1 MITAIRVQ
9 RRRFRY
15 FVAMDAEHGWQ
26 FWVDRGGTFTD
37 IVARRPDGSL
47 LTAKLLSE
55 NPEHY
60 TDAAAEGIRRILA
73 RNTDYRS
80 GRFVIDA
87 IKMGTTV
94 ATNALLERQGSPTA
108 LLVSAGFADALRIGY
123 QNRPDI
129 FALDIRKP
137 EPLYKQVVEIDER
150 IAADGSVLRPLDMS
164 AARAALQA
172 CKDDGIRSIAV
183 CLMHGY
189 RFSGHEDVLGRIA
202 GDMGFD
208 HVSVSH
214 DVEAL
219 IKFVSRAETTLAD
232 AYLTP
237 VLQGYIDRLQ
247 HALAQVGDTRRLLFM
262 QSNGGLIDANRFRG
276 KDSVLSGPAGGVV
289 GMAQAAQ
296 AVGLKKLVGFDMG
309 GTSTDVSAYS
319 GDYERSVD
327 SEVAGM
333 RLRAPM
339 MRIHT
344 IAAGGGSILRFAD
357 GRYQVGPASAGAD
370 PGPVCYRRGGPL
382 TVTDANVLM
391 GRLVPEYFPKVFGAQ
406 ADQALDAAAVRA
418 GFDSLADTING
429 ESGEGSDVVS
439 PEQVAAGF
447 VSIAVEGMANAIR
460 KITIERGEDV
470 RDFTL
475 CCFGGAGGQHACRVA
490 DVLDMQHI
498 WLHPMAGV
506 LSAYG
511 MGLANLRV
519 ERQQSIDVTLD
530 DEQIDAIDAR
540 IATLRADCEHELAE
554 QDVAPQNR
562 QLSVSFGIKVRGTD
576 TVMAVDAGTASAV
589 RDAFAAAYAERF
601 GAALQSDDLVIAT
614 IRVAAIGQEQRFD
627 EPQLDITQD
636 GLPVTSSQMWVGD
649 QWKSVPVFL
658 REELGAGAR
667 IDGPAILIEPT
678 ATTVIESGWHGVVGT
693 TGHLLLSK
701 VTSSVQAAT
710 PDTTGGHP
718 DPVRLE
724 VFNRLFMHIAEQMG
738 VVLQNTAVSVNIR
751 ERLDFSCAL
760 FDASGRLVSN
770 APHMPVHLGSMG
782 ESVRSVITDSAGA
795 LREGDAVMLNSPY
808 NGGTHLPDITVVT
821 PWFGDKSRPQFFLAS
836 RAHHADIGGV
846 SPGSMPA
853 DSRHIDHEG
862 VLIDNVFLVRQ
873 GELQLAATRNLLG
886 TAKHPAR
893 NVEQNIADLQ
903 AQLAA
908 NQQGIRQLEKA
919 TSRYGI
925 ETVQSYLRHVR
936 ENAAAS
942 VRRLIGT
949 LHDGHFEY
957 ELDSGEKICVSV
969 AVDSDLQ
976 RARIDFSGTSKQASN
991 NFNAP
996 EAVTRAA
1003 VLYVFRSLITDDIPM
1018 NEGCL
1023 EPLDIVIPQ
1032 GSLLS
1037 PVYPAAVVAGNVET
1051 SQCVTDALFGA
1062 LGALAAS
1069 QGTMN
1074 NLSFGNERFQYYE
1087 TIAGGAGAGPGWHGA
1102 DAVQTHMTNS
1112 RLTDPEVLEL
1122 VFPVRLESFAVRTGS
1137 GGKGLWHG
1145 GDGVIREIRF
1155 LESVDASIL
1164 SNHRR
1169 IAPFGLDGGR
1179 SGSKGRNRVVRSGER
1194 AEKVAATASL
1204 TLNAGDRL
1212 VIETPGGGGFGKP
1225 KS

>member
-1 MITAIRVQ
+1 
-9 RRRFRY
+9 
-15 FVAMDAEHGWQ
+15 MDAEHGWQ

-47 LTAKLLSE
+47 TTAKLLSD

-60 TDAAAEGIRRILA
+60 ADAAAEGVRRILA
-73 RNTDYRS
+73 RNTDFRS
-80 GRFVIDA
+80 GRFLIEA

-94 ATNALLERQGSPTA
+94 ATNALLERRGSPTA
-108 LLVSAGFADALRIGY
+108 LLVSTGFADALRIGY

-129 FALDIRKP
+129 FALDIDKP
-137 EPLYKQVVEIDER
+137 EPLYDRVIEIDER
-150 IAADGSVLRPLDMS
+150 IAVDGSVLRPLDMS
-164 AARAALQA
+164 AAREVLQS
-172 CKDDGIRSIAV
+172 CKDQGIRSIAI

-189 RFSGHEDVLGRIA
+189 RFTSHESALQRIA
-202 GDMGFD
+202 ENMRFD
-208 HVSVSH
+208 QVSVSH

-237 VLQGYIDRLQ
+237 VLQNYIDQLRQ
-247 HALAQVGDTRRLLFM
+247 ALAQVGDTRRLLFM
-262 QSNGGLIDANRFRG
+262 QSNGGLIDADRFRG

-289 GMAQAAQ
+289 GMAQAAG
-296 AVGLKKLVGFDMG
+296 AVGLEKLVGFDMG

-319 GDYERSVD
+319 GEYERSVD
-327 SEVAGM
+327 SEVAGI

-357 GRYQVGPASAGAD
+357 GRYQAGPASAGAD
-370 PGPVCYRRGGPL
+370 PGPACYRRGGPL
-382 TVTDANVLM
+382 TITDANLLM

-406 ADQALDAAAVRA
+406 ADQALDIGAARA
-418 GFDSLADTING
+418 GFESLTATISADSGDACALR
-429 ESGEGSDVVS
+429 
-439 PEQVAAGF
+439 PEQVAEGF
-447 VSIAVEGMANAIR
+447 VSVAVEGMANAIR

-475 CCFGGAGGQHACRVA
+475 CCFGGAAGQHACGVA
-490 DVLDMQHI
+490 EVLDIQKI

-519 ERQQSIDVTLD
+519 ERQRSIDVALD
-530 DEQIDAIDAR
+530 DEQIDALDSS
-540 IATLRADCEHELAE
+540 IAALTAECERELAE
-554 QDVAPQNR
+554 QNVAAENR
-562 QLSVSFGIKVRGTD
+562 QLNISFGIKVRGTD
-576 TVMAVDAGTASAV
+576 TVMSVVAGTAQSV
-589 RDAFAAAYAERF
+589 RVAFAGAYAERF
-601 GAALQSDDLVIAT
+601 GATLQSDDLVIAT
-614 IRVAAIGQEQRFD
+614 IRVAANGQEQRFD
-627 EPQLDITQD
+627 EPQLAVAQD
-636 GLPVTSSQMWVGD
+636 APPVTNSQMWVDG

-667 IDGPAILIEPT
+667 IGGPAILVE
-678 ATTVIESGWHGVVGT
+678 ANGTTVIESGWHGFVGT
-693 TGHLLLSK
+693 TGHLLLSRDAAS
-701 VTSSVQAAT
+701 VRASS
-710 PDTTGGHP
+710 PDTTDVQP

-760 FDASGRLVSN
+760 FDDLGRLVSN

-782 ESVRSVITDSAGA
+782 ESVRSVITGIGDA
-795 LREGDAVMLNSPY
+795 LGDGDAVMLNSPY

-836 RAHHADIGGV
+836 RAHHADIGGL

-853 DSRHIDHEG
+853 DSQHIDDEG

-873 GELQLAATRNLLG
+873 GELQLAATRDLLEG
-886 TAKHPAR
+886 AKHPAR
-893 NVEQNIADLQ
+893 NVEQNIADLK

-919 TSRYGI
+919 IDRYGV

-936 ENAAAS
+936 ENAAVS

-949 LHDGHFEY
+949 LRDGTFEY

-969 AVDSDLQ
+969 TVDTTS
-976 RARIDFSGTSKQASN
+976 RHARIDFSGTSGQATN

-1023 EPLDIVIPQ
+1023 EPLEIVIPQ

-1122 VFPVRLESFAVRTGS
+1122 AFPVRLESFAVRTGS
-1137 GGKGLWHG
+1137 GGRGLWHG
-1145 GDGVIREIRF
+1145 GDGVAREIRF
-1155 LESVDASIL
+1155 LEPVDASIL

-1194 AEKVAATASL
+1194 AEIVAATASL
-1204 TLNAGDRL
+1204 SLKAGDRL
-1212 VIETPGGGGFGKP
+1212 VIETPGGGGFGRP
-1225 KS
+1225 KSQ